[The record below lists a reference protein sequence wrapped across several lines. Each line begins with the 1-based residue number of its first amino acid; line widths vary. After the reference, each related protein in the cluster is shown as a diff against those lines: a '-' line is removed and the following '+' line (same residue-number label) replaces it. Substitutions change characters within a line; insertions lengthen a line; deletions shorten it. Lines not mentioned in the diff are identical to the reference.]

1 MDYVGEQEM
10 EMEALEAIL
19 MDDMKEVDGSGPDG
33 CNTEA
38 RCFSITIAP
47 KDEDEEEPTDIP
59 IRLSFA
65 FAHTPE
71 YPDAPPL
78 LKVRSVRGVRDSDLA
93 NIQAALEAEAQ
104 QNLGM
109 AMIFTLAQSAK
120 VLLREVVMGSPEGNT
135 GPSQLER
142 DEAEKAAKQK
152 ARMEGTP
159 VTAETWNAWFD
170 RFKAEKALAK
180 AKALSATDFKQKL
193 RQSGKAFF
201 ESNQKNESSGWEE
214 ELDDADYDQLEDEE
228 FDDELLD
235 EFLAATDQN
244 ALAAGQQAH
253 ESDT

>member
-1 MDYVGEQEM
+1 
-10 EMEALEAIL
+10 
-19 MDDMKEVDGSGPDG
+19 
-33 CNTEA
+33 
-38 RCFSITIAP
+38 
-47 KDEDEEEPTDIP
+47 
-59 IRLSFA
+59 
-65 FAHTPE
+65 
-71 YPDAPPL
+71 
-78 LKVRSVRGVRDSDLA
+78 
-93 NIQAALEAEAQ
+93 
-104 QNLGM
+104 
-109 AMIFTLAQSAK
+109 
-120 VLLREVVMGSPEGNT
+120 
-135 GPSQLER
+135 
-142 DEAEKAAKQK
+142 
-152 ARMEGTP
+152 MEGTP

-193 RQSGKAFF
+193 RQVRRPPGSEFEMVAHSAGSRVRREVKPGWSTLLKHPRLTPPWLPATRRQSGKAFF